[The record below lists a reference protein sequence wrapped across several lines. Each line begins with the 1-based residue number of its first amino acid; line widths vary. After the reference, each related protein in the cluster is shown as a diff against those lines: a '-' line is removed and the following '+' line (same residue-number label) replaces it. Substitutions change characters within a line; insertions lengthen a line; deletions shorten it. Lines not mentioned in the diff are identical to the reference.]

1 MALFDLVNFN
11 GDVFD
16 AAVRETPNL
25 RMNELLH
32 SGAIVERGE
41 YASMLADQ
49 KGGHYI
55 TTLIKARLSG
65 KTVNYDGKTD
75 ITAESRGNYS
85 MGRIVVGRAQG
96 WTEKDFVSD
105 VSGDDYS
112 AAAGEVAEFWDDVDQ
127 DTLLSTLKG
136 VFAMST
142 GEGKKFVDAH
152 TYDISTKEDGT
163 FGATT
168 LNTGM
173 QMALGDKKANFALAI
188 MHSRTATILE
198 NLNLLEYMK
207 YTDGNGIERNLPLAT
222 LNGRIVLVDDT
233 MPTRKVAATYTKS
246 KDTVVQKGKTYY
258 TLGEKGVYSVV
269 SSPTGDPSASSY
281 YEKTAEAYTEYTT
294 YVLGN
299 GSIEYT
305 NCGVKVP
312 SEMERNAHVNGG
324 ETTLYTRQRKVF
336 SPYGISWKTPS
347 IISPTADQLE
357 AGTNWEI
364 AQNNDSGN
372 EKYYPIKAINIMRII
387 TRG

>member
-11 GDVFD
+11 GEVFD
-16 AAVRETPNL
+16 ATVRETPNL

-32 SGAIVERGE
+32 CGAIVERGE
-41 YASMLADQ
+41 YASMLPDQ
-49 KGGHYI
+49 KGGNFI

-65 KTVNYDGKTD
+65 NTVNYDGKTN
-75 ITAESRGNYS
+75 ITAEERGNYS
-85 MGRIVVGRAQG
+85 MGRIVIGRAQG

-105 VSGDDYS
+105 ISGDDYS

-136 VFAMST
+136 VFAMNT
-142 GEGKKFVDAH
+142 GEGKKFVDVH
-152 TYDISTKEDGT
+152 TYDISAKEDGT

-173 QMALGDKKANFALAI
+173 QMALGDKKANFALVI

-207 YTDGNGIERNLPLAT
+207 YTDSNGIERNLPLAT

-233 MPTRKVAATYTKS
+233 MPTKQVDATYMKTT
-246 KDTVVQKGKTYY
+246 DQTVQEGKTYY
-258 TLGEKGVYSVV
+258 ELSSKEYKVV
-269 SSPTGDPSASSY
+269 GSPESNPATAGY
-281 YEKTAEAYTEYTT
+281 YEKTADAYTEYTT

-299 GSIEYT
+299 GAIEYT

-312 SEMERNAHVNGG
+312 SEMDRDPAKNGG

-336 SPYGISWKTPS
+336 SPYGISWKNTS
-347 IISPTADQLE
+347 IVSPTTEELE
-357 AGTNWEI
+357 TGTNWEI
-364 AQNNDSGN
+364 AHNNSSDKSAS
-372 EKYYPIKAINIMRII
+372 YPIKAINIMRII

>member
-11 GDVFD
+11 GEVFD
-16 AAVRETPNL
+16 ATVRETPNL

-32 SGAIVERGE
+32 CGAIVERGE
-41 YASMLADQ
+41 YASMLPDQ
-49 KGGHYI
+49 KGGNFI

-65 KTVNYDGKTD
+65 KTVNYDGKTN
-75 ITAESRGNYS
+75 ITAEERGNYS
-85 MGRIVVGRAQG
+85 MGRIVIGRAQG

-105 VSGDDYS
+105 ISGDDYS

-136 VFAMST
+136 VFAMNT

-152 TYDISTKEDGT
+152 TYDISAKEDGT

-173 QMALGDKKANFALAI
+173 QMALGDKKANFALVI

-207 YTDGNGIERNLPLAT
+207 YTDNNGIERNLPLAT

-233 MPTRKVAATYTKS
+233 MPTKQVDATYMKTT
-246 KDTVVQKGKTYY
+246 DQTVQEGKTYY
-258 TLGEKGVYSVV
+258 ELSSKEYKVV
-269 SSPTGDPSASSY
+269 RSPESNPATAGY
-281 YEKTAEAYTEYTT
+281 YEKTADAYTEYTT

-299 GSIEYT
+299 GAIEYT

-312 SEMERNAHVNGG
+312 SEMDRDPAKNGG

-336 SPYGISWKTPS
+336 SPYGISWKNTS
-347 IISPTADQLE
+347 IVSPTTEELE
-357 AGTNWEI
+357 TGTNWEI
-364 AQNNDSGN
+364 AHNNSSDKSAS
-372 EKYYPIKAINIMRII
+372 YPIKAINIMRII

>member
-11 GDVFD
+11 GEVFD
-16 AAVRETPNL
+16 SAVRETPNL
-25 RMNELLH
+25 RLNELLH
-32 SGAIVERGE
+32 CGAIVERSE
-41 YASMLADQ
+41 YAPMLPDQ
-49 KGGHYI
+49 KGGNFI

-75 ITAESRGNYS
+75 IDTEERGNYS

-105 VSGDDYS
+105 ISGDDYS

-136 VFAMST
+136 VFSMNT
-142 GEGKKFVDAH
+142 GEGKNFVTKH
-152 TYDISTKEDGT
+152 TYDISANEDGT

-173 QMALGDKKANFALAI
+173 QAALGDKKANFALVI

-233 MPTRKVAATYTKS
+233 MPTRQVDAKYEKS
-246 KDTVVQKGKTYY
+246 ADTTVQEGTIYY
-258 TLGEKGVYSVV
+258 TVSGKEYKVV
-269 SSPTGDPSASSY
+269 ASPTGNPSELSY
-281 YEKTAEAYTEYTT
+281 YEKVSDAYTEYTT

-299 GSIEYT
+299 GAIEYT
-305 NCGVKVP
+305 NCGVKVS
-312 SEMERNAHVNGG
+312 SEMDRNPSKNGG
-324 ETTLYTRQRKVF
+324 ETTLYSRQRKVF
-336 SPYGISWKTPS
+336 APYGISWKNPS
-347 IISPTADQLE
+347 IVSPTAEELE
-357 AGTNWEI
+357 TGTNWEI
-364 AQNNDSGN
+364 AHNNSSDAN
-372 EKYYPIKAINIMRII
+372 ATYPIKAINIMRII

>member
-11 GDVFD
+11 GEVFD

-25 RMNELLH
+25 RLNELLH
-32 SGAIVERGE
+32 CGAIVERGE
-41 YASMLADQ
+41 YAPMLPDQ
-49 KGGHYI
+49 KGGNFI

-75 ITAESRGNYS
+75 IDTEARGNYS

-105 VSGDDYS
+105 ISGDDYS

-136 VFAMST
+136 VFSMNT
-142 GEGKKFVDAH
+142 GEGKNFVTKH
-152 TYDISTKEDGT
+152 TYDISANEDGT

-173 QMALGDKKANFALAI
+173 QVALGDKKANFALVV

-198 NLNLLEYMK
+198 NLNLLDYMK

-233 MPTRKVAATYTKS
+233 MPTSQVDAKYEKS
-246 KDTVVQKGKTYY
+246 ADTTVQEGTTYY
-258 TLGEKGVYSVV
+258 TVSGKEYKVV
-269 SSPTGDPSASSY
+269 ASPTGNPSELSY
-281 YEKTAEAYTEYTT
+281 YEKVSDAYTEYTT

-299 GSIEYT
+299 GAIEYT
-305 NCGVKVP
+305 NCGVKVS
-312 SEMERNAHVNGG
+312 SEMDRNPSKNGG
-324 ETTLYTRQRKVF
+324 ETTLYSRQRKVF
-336 SPYGISWKTPS
+336 APYGISWKNTS
-347 IISPTADQLE
+347 IVSPTAEELE
-357 AGTNWEI
+357 TGTNWEI
-364 AQNNDSGN
+364 AHNNSSDAN
-372 EKYYPIKAINIMRII
+372 ATYPIKAINIMRII

>member
-1 MALFDLVNFN
+1 
-11 GDVFD
+11 
-16 AAVRETPNL
+16 
-25 RMNELLH
+25 MNELLH
-32 SGAIVERGE
+32 CGAIVERGE
-41 YASMLADQ
+41 YASMLPDQ
-49 KGGHYI
+49 KGGNFI

-65 KTVNYDGKTD
+65 NTVNYDGKTN
-75 ITAESRGNYS
+75 ITAEERGNYS
-85 MGRIVVGRAQG
+85 MGRIVIGRAQG

-105 VSGDDYS
+105 ISGDDYS

-136 VFAMST
+136 VFAMNT

-152 TYDISTKEDGT
+152 TYDISAKEDGT

-173 QMALGDKKANFALAI
+173 QMALGDKKANFALVI

-207 YTDGNGIERNLPLAT
+207 YTDNNGIERNLPLAT

-233 MPTRKVAATYTKS
+233 MPTKQVDATYMKTT
-246 KDTVVQKGKTYY
+246 DQTVQEGKTYY
-258 TLGEKGVYSVV
+258 ELSSKEYKVV
-269 SSPTGDPSASSY
+269 GSPESNPATAGY
-281 YEKTAEAYTEYTT
+281 YEKTADSYTEYTT

-299 GSIEYT
+299 GAIEYT

-312 SEMERNAHVNGG
+312 SEMDRDPAKNGG

-336 SPYGISWKTPS
+336 SPYGISWKNTS
-347 IISPTADQLE
+347 IVSPTTEELE
-357 AGTNWEI
+357 TGTNWEI
-364 AQNNDSGN
+364 AHNNSSDKSAS
-372 EKYYPIKAINIMRII
+372 YPIKAINIMRII

>member
-11 GDVFD
+11 GEVFD
-16 AAVRETPNL
+16 ATVRETPNL

-32 SGAIVERGE
+32 CGAIVERGE
-41 YASMLADQ
+41 YASMLPDQ
-49 KGGHYI
+49 KGGNFI

-65 KTVNYDGKTD
+65 KTVNYDGKTN
-75 ITAESRGNYS
+75 ITAEERGNYS
-85 MGRIVVGRAQG
+85 MGRIVIGRAQG

-105 VSGDDYS
+105 ISGDDYS

-136 VFAMST
+136 VFAMNT

-173 QMALGDKKANFALAI
+173 QMALGDKKANFALVI

-207 YTDGNGIERNLPLAT
+207 YTDNNGIERNLPLAT

-233 MPTRKVAATYTKS
+233 MPTKQVDATYMKTT
-246 KDTVVQKGKTYY
+246 DQTVQEGKTYY
-258 TLGEKGVYSVV
+258 ELSSKEYKVV
-269 SSPTGDPSASSY
+269 GSPESDPATAGY
-281 YEKTAEAYTEYTT
+281 YEKTADAYTEYTT

-299 GSIEYT
+299 GAIEYT

-312 SEMERNAHVNGG
+312 SEMDRDPAKNGG

-336 SPYGISWKTPS
+336 SPYGISWKNTS
-347 IISPTADQLE
+347 IVSPTTEELE
-357 AGTNWEI
+357 TGTNWEI
-364 AQNNDSGN
+364 AHNNSSDKSAS
-372 EKYYPIKAINIMRII
+372 YPIKAINIMRII

>member
-11 GDVFD
+11 GEVFD

-25 RMNELLH
+25 RLNELLH
-32 SGAIVERGE
+32 CGAIVERGE
-41 YASMLADQ
+41 YASMLPDQ
-49 KGGHYI
+49 KGGNFI

-75 ITAESRGNYS
+75 IDTEERGNYS

-105 VSGDDYS
+105 ISGDDYS

-136 VFAMST
+136 VFSMNS
-142 GEGKKFVDAH
+142 GEGKNFVTKH
-152 TYDISTKEDGT
+152 TYDISANEDGT

-173 QMALGDKKANFALAI
+173 QMALGDKKANFALAV

-233 MPTRKVAATYTKS
+233 MPTRQVDAKYEKS
-246 KDTVVQKGKTYY
+246 ADTTVQEGTTYY
-258 TLGEKGVYSVV
+258 TVSGKEYKVV
-269 SSPTGDPSASSY
+269 ASPTGNPSESSY
-281 YEKTAEAYTEYTT
+281 YEKVSDAYTEYTT

-299 GSIEYT
+299 GAIEYT
-305 NCGVKVP
+305 NCGVKVS
-312 SEMERNAHVNGG
+312 SEMDRNPSKNGG
-324 ETTLYTRQRKVF
+324 ETTLYSRQRKVF
-336 SPYGISWKTPS
+336 APYGISWKNTS
-347 IISPTADQLE
+347 IVSPTAEELE
-357 AGTNWEI
+357 TGTNWEI
-364 AQNNDSGN
+364 AHNNSSDAN
-372 EKYYPIKAINIMRII
+372 ATYPIKAINIMRII

>member
-11 GDVFD
+11 GEVFD

-25 RMNELLH
+25 RLNELLH
-32 SGAIVERGE
+32 CGAIVERGE
-41 YASMLADQ
+41 YASMLPDQ
-49 KGGHYI
+49 KGGNFI
-55 TTLIKARLSG
+55 TTLIKERLSG
-65 KTVNYDGKTD
+65 KTVNYDGKTN
-75 ITAESRGNYS
+75 ITAEERGNYS

-105 VSGDDYS
+105 ISGDDYS

-127 DTLLSTLKG
+127 DTLLSILKG
-136 VFAMST
+136 VFSMAT
-142 GEGKKFVDAH
+142 GEGKNFATKH
-152 TYDISTKEDGT
+152 TYDISANEEGT

-173 QMALGDKKANFALAI
+173 QAALGDKKANFALVI

-233 MPTRKVAATYTKS
+233 MPTEEVKESSPGKEDGYTK
-246 KDTVVQKGKTYY
+246 
-258 TLGEKGVYSVV
+258 
-269 SSPTGDPSASSY
+269 
-281 YEKTAEAYTEYTT
+281 YTT

-299 GSIEYT
+299 GAIEFT

-312 SEMERNAHVNGG
+312 SEMDRDPAKNGG

-336 SPYGISWKTPS
+336 APYGISWKNTS
-347 IISPTADQLE
+347 IVSPTVDELE
-357 AGTNWEI
+357 TGTNWEI
-364 AQNNDSGN
+364 AHNNSSDKN
-372 EKYYPIKAINIMRII
+372 ATYPIKAINIMRII

>member
-11 GDVFD
+11 GEVFD

-25 RMNELLH
+25 RLNELLH

-41 YASMLADQ
+41 YASMLPDQ
-49 KGGHYI
+49 KGGNFI

-65 KTVNYDGKTD
+65 KTVNYDGKTN

-85 MGRIVVGRAQG
+85 MGRIVIGRAQG

-105 VSGDDYS
+105 ISGDDYS

-127 DTLLSTLKG
+127 DTLLSILKG
-136 VFAMST
+136 VFSMNS
-142 GEGKKFVDAH
+142 GEGKKFVETH
-152 TYDISTKEDGT
+152 TYDVSAKEDGT

-173 QMALGDKKANFALAI
+173 QIALGDRKANFALVI

-198 NLNLLEYMK
+198 NLKLLEYLK
-207 YTDGNGIERNLPLAT
+207 YTDENGIERNLPLAT
-222 LNGRIVLVDDT
+222 LNGRIVLIDDT
-233 MPTRKVAATYTKS
+233 MPTKEVEAVYVKS
-246 KDTVVQKGKTYY
+246 TDKTVQEAKTYY
-258 TLGEKGVYSVV
+258 TLSGKVYSAVA
-269 SSPTGDPSASSY
+269 SPEGDPSTSNY

-299 GSIEYT
+299 GSIEFT
-305 NCGVKVP
+305 DCGVKVP
-312 SEMERNAHVNGG
+312 SEMERKASVNGG

-347 IISPTADQLE
+347 IVSPTAEQLE

-364 AQNNDSGN
+364 AQNNDSDKT
-372 EKYYPIKAINIMRII
+372 EYYPIKAINIMRII

>member
-11 GDVFD
+11 GEVFD

-25 RMNELLH
+25 RLNELLH
-32 SGAIVERGE
+32 CGAIVERGE
-41 YASMLADQ
+41 YAPMLPDQ
-49 KGGHYI
+49 KGGNFI

-75 ITAESRGNYS
+75 IDTEERGNYS

-105 VSGDDYS
+105 ISGDDYS

-136 VFAMST
+136 VFSMNT
-142 GEGKKFVDAH
+142 GEGKNFVTKH
-152 TYDISTKEDGT
+152 TYDISANEDGT

-173 QMALGDKKANFALAI
+173 QMALGDKKANFALAV

-233 MPTRKVAATYTKS
+233 MPTRQVDAKYEKS
-246 KDTVVQKGKTYY
+246 ADTTVQEGTTYY
-258 TLGEKGVYSVV
+258 TVSGKEYKVV
-269 SSPTGDPSASSY
+269 ASPTGNPSESNY
-281 YEKTAEAYTEYTT
+281 YEKVSDAYTEYTT

-299 GSIEYT
+299 GAIEYT
-305 NCGVKVP
+305 NCGVKVS
-312 SEMERNAHVNGG
+312 SEMDRNPSKNGG
-324 ETTLYTRQRKVF
+324 ETTLYSRQRKVF
-336 SPYGISWKTPS
+336 APYGISWKNTS
-347 IISPTADQLE
+347 IVSPTAEELE
-357 AGTNWEI
+357 TGTNWEI
-364 AQNNDSGN
+364 AHNNSSDAN
-372 EKYYPIKAINIMRII
+372 ATYPIKAINIMRII

>member
-11 GDVFD
+11 GEVFD
-16 AAVRETPNL
+16 ATVRETPNL

-32 SGAIVERGE
+32 CGAIVERGE
-41 YASMLADQ
+41 YASMLPDQ
-49 KGGHYI
+49 KGGNFI

-65 KTVNYDGKTD
+65 KTVNYDGKTN
-75 ITAESRGNYS
+75 ITAEERGNYS
-85 MGRIVVGRAQG
+85 MGRIVIGRAQG

-105 VSGDDYS
+105 ISGDDYS

-136 VFAMST
+136 VFAMNT

-152 TYDISTKEDGT
+152 TYDISAKEDGT

-173 QMALGDKKANFALAI
+173 QMALGDKKANFALVI

-207 YTDGNGIERNLPLAT
+207 YTDSNGIERNLPLAT

-233 MPTRKVAATYTKS
+233 MPTKQVDATYMKTT
-246 KDTVVQKGKTYY
+246 DQTVQEGKTYY
-258 TLGEKGVYSVV
+258 ELSSKEYKVV
-269 SSPTGDPSASSY
+269 GSPESNPATAGY
-281 YEKTAEAYTEYTT
+281 YEKTADAYTEYTT

-299 GSIEYT
+299 GAIEYT

-312 SEMERNAHVNGG
+312 SEMDRDPAKNGG

-336 SPYGISWKTPS
+336 SPYGISWKNTS
-347 IISPTADQLE
+347 IVSPTTEELE
-357 AGTNWEI
+357 TGTNWEI
-364 AQNNDSGN
+364 AHNNSSDKSAS
-372 EKYYPIKAINIMRII
+372 YPIKAINIMRII

>member
-11 GDVFD
+11 GEVFD

-25 RMNELLH
+25 RLNELL
-32 SGAIVERGE
+32 SCGAIVERNE
-41 YASMLADQ
+41 YASMLPDQ
-49 KGGHYI
+49 KGGNFI

-75 ITAESRGNYS
+75 ITAEERGNYS

-105 VSGDDYS
+105 ISGDDYS
-112 AAAGEVAEFWDDVDQ
+112 AAAGEIAEFWDDVDQ

-136 VFAMST
+136 VFSMNT
-142 GEGKKFVDAH
+142 GEGKNFVTKH
-152 TYDISTKEDGT
+152 TYDISANEDGT

-173 QMALGDKKANFALAI
+173 QVALGDKKANFALAV

-233 MPTRKVAATYTKS
+233 MPTRQVDAKYEKS
-246 KDTVVQKGKTYY
+246 ADTTVREGKTYY
-258 TLGEKGVYSVV
+258 TASGKEYKVV
-269 SSPTGDPSASSY
+269 ASPAGNPSESSY
-281 YEKTAEAYTEYTT
+281 YEKTSDAYTEYTT

-299 GSIEYT
+299 GAIEYT
-305 NCGVKVP
+305 NCGVKVS
-312 SEMERNAHVNGG
+312 SEMDRNPSKNGG
-324 ETTLYTRQRKVF
+324 ETTLYSRQRKVF
-336 SPYGISWKTPS
+336 APYGISWKNTS
-347 IISPTADQLE
+347 IVSPTAEELE
-357 AGTNWEI
+357 TGTNWEI
-364 AQNNDSGN
+364 AHNNSSDAN
-372 EKYYPIKAINIMRII
+372 ATYPIKAINIMRII